1 MPKLSSTHFVI
12 LWNASEFFKLN
23 QKGVPM
29 KKTILFAF
37 ALLFLANHFSFGKID
52 TTSFRFK
59 EVVILALRY
68 PEKLLEVPLSISYL
82 TSKDFA
88 GYRALGIDEP
98 LTRIPGVLVQT
109 RSGSSDIRISVRG
122 FGSRGAG
129 DRSNSGTVR
138 GLRFLLDGIPQTEPD
153 GRTSLD
159 FFDIDF
165 VEQIEVLRSN
175 ASALWGNAAGAV
187 LSFTTVPSSNKP
199 SASFSKSVGSWG
211 LDKNV
216 LKLRT
221 NLGND
226 GVIYLNSLYGK
237 FDGWR
242 ENSNSEKFL
251 FNFGI
256 KTPIGSPKTSSDEAF
271 PPTTLQL
278 NINLAKNLFY
288 IPGALTKPVYDSLP
302 ESANPVY
309 LKNKERRNNRLAQIS
324 VTLNHNFDGNN
335 SITGQGFLT
344 SKYLQRSERGTFRDF
359 NRYFIGSS
367 VYYQNKTQ
375 FGKVD
380 NIVLLGFD
388 QTLQDGAIL
397 FYNLDSNANRSNQL
411 RTDKK
416 EGASTFGAFL
426 QYEIIWQKFS
436 FLVGAR
442 YDVVNYSSQDFLNFT
457 FTEEKKFSRLIPK
470 FGITYRLLDNLS
482 IFGNVGGGI
491 EVPAGNETDPPPGE
505 DTLHQI
511 NPLLDPIIS
520 TTYELGLK
528 SFAEFQSPLK
538 GIEFELS
545 GYYIST
551 KKELVPYREGRFY
564 FSAGKTSRIG
574 FETGLRATF
583 AYGIT
588 LSGNFTYLVGKFN
601 DYKVDSSF
609 YDKTKIGIYAD
620 FKDNKIPGVPNYFYN
635 VALLIPFYLNFEFS
649 LNGVGKYFADDAN
662 RIDVPAYNIL
672 NFRTWFDKIYI
683 NRKLQISLA
692 FSVNNVLNTKYIG
705 SVFLNP
711 IYEKGTNL
719 PYYIEPGLPRNLVF
733 TIGLKY

>member
-1 MPKLSSTHFVI
+1 
-12 LWNASEFFKLN
+12 
-23 QKGVPM
+23 M
-29 KKTILFAF
+29 KKIFVLIV
-37 ALLFLANHFSFGKID
+37 FLVIFINITVFGKTD
-52 TTSFRFK
+52 TTSFRLK
-59 EVVILALRY
+59 EVVVSALRY
-68 PEKLLEVPLSISYL
+68 PERLLEVPLSMSFL
-82 TSKDFA
+82 SAKDFA
-88 GYRALGIDEP
+88 GFRSLGIDEP
-98 LTRIPGVLVQT
+98 LARIPGVLVQT
-109 RSGSSDIRISVRG
+109 RNGSTDIRITVRG

-187 LSFTTVPSSNKP
+187 FSFTTVPSSNKP
-199 SASFSKSVGSWG
+199 SASFLKSIGTWG
-211 LDKNV
+211 YDKNI
-216 LKLRT
+216 LKLHT

-226 GVIYLNSLYGK
+226 GVIYLNSLFSK

-242 ENSNSEKFL
+242 ENSNSEKSL
-251 FNFGI
+251 FNFGV
-256 KTPIGSPKTSSDEAF
+256 KTPLGNEKNISNETYF
-271 PPTTLQL
+271 PTTLQL
-278 NINLAKNLFY
+278 NINLAKNFFH
-288 IPGALTKPVYDSLP
+288 IPGALTKTVYDSLP
-302 ESANPVY
+302 ESANPIY
-309 LKNKERRNNRLAQIS
+309 LKNRERRNNRLAQIS
-324 VTLNHNFDGNN
+324 VTLNHNFDRNN

-344 SKYLQRSERGTFRDF
+344 SKYLQRSERGTYRDF
-359 NRYFIGSS
+359 NRYFLGSS
-367 VYYQNKTQ
+367 VYYQNKSK
-375 FGKVD
+375 FDKVE
-380 NIVLLGFD
+380 NITLLGFD
-388 QTLQDGAIL
+388 QTLQDGSIL
-397 FYNLDSNANRSNQL
+397 FYSLDSNANRSNQL
-411 RTDKK
+411 RTNKK

-426 QYEIIWQKFS
+426 QDEIIWQKFS
-436 FLVGAR
+436 FLLGAR
-442 YDVVNYSSQDFLNFT
+442 YDLVNYTSQDFLNFT
-457 FTEEKKFSRLIPK
+457 FSEEKNFARLTPK
-470 FGITYRLLDNLS
+470 FGITYRIFENLS

-528 SFAEFQSPLK
+528 SFTDLRGFLK

-551 KKELVPYREGRFY
+551 KNELVPYREGRFY
-564 FSAGKTSRIG
+564 FSAGKTTRIG
-574 FETGLRATF
+574 IETALRATF
-583 AYGIT
+583 VYGIT
-588 LSGNFTYLVGKFN
+588 LSGSFTYLASKFN
-601 DYKVDSSF
+601 EYKVDSSF
-609 YDKTKIGIYAD
+609 YDKQKIGIFAD
-620 FKDNKIPGVPNYFYN
+620 FKDNQIPGVPNYFYN
-635 VALLIPFYLNFEFS
+635 IALLIPFYLNFEFS

-662 RIDVPAYNIL
+662 KIEVPAYNIL
-672 NFRTWFDKIYI
+672 NLRTWIDQIYI

-733 TIGLKY
+733 TVGLKY